1 MFIKLPKIITFVLC
15 FALFAQSF
23 AVFAFETDQY
33 NLPDAPLAD
42 IGDEVS
48 VYVEENVR
56 KAVGKINEKI
66 TASKACLKKNSK
78 PINCTS
84 PDKER
89 AKLEKLRSEDAIV
102 KEIFRPLGGGIPPFT
117 NSGTWM
123 EKHEFNPSPAR
134 YKTSF
139 DDSIFKVFPSNY
151 LSISETVKIYG
162 VEFGTDKIAHIFQQG
177 YTYYKIYKHAAEKGL
192 SPEKAARKANN
203 WGRMT
208 ERTFYGTLISGVYSN
223 ADLAANYAGMKFYQN
238 LTHEIRIGETTRPA
252 ILVLKDGFWEFNQPE
267 NLRENLLKP
276 FITNHLNEALNPSI
290 FIKLFWLDS
299 YVRETVRKHSCAA
312 WRKEFPGRTQT
323 DFAEITEHL
332 KLWHGEDYG
341 FKNSRHFITI
351 ANTCFA
357 EQDEKTGGKP
367 RSTL

>member
-1 MFIKLPKIITFVLC
+1 MFVKLVSKITALFLS
-15 FALFAQSF
+15 FALLAAQPA

-33 NLPDAPLAD
+33 NLPRVPLGD

-48 VYVEENVR
+48 DYVEENVR
-56 KAVGKINEKI
+56 KAVAKINAKI
-66 TASKACLKKNSK
+66 SSSRACLEKKSK
-78 PINCTS
+78 QINCAS
-84 PDKER
+84 PAKEK
-89 AKLEKLRSEDAIV
+89 AKLVHWRSEDALV
-102 KEIFRPLGGGIPPFT
+102 KEVFRPLGGGIPPFT

-123 EKHEFNPSPAR
+123 EKHEFEATPAR

-151 LSISETVKIYG
+151 LSISDTVKLYG

-177 YTYYKIYKHAAEKGL
+177 YTYYKIYKRAEAKGL

-223 ADLAANYAGMKFYQN
+223 ADLAANYAGMKFYRN
-238 LTHEIRIGETTRPA
+238 LTRAIRIGENTHPP
-252 ILVLKDGFWEFNQPE
+252 ILLLKDGFWEFGEPE
-267 NLRENLLKP
+267 RLSENLLKP
-276 FITNHLNEALNPSI
+276 FISDHLNEALNPSI

-299 YVRETVRKHSCAA
+299 YVRETVGKRSCAA
-312 WRKEFPGRTQT
+312 WRLKFPARTER
-323 DFAEITEHL
+323 DFAEITERL
-332 KLWHGEDYG
+332 RLWHGEEYG
-341 FKNSRHFITI
+341 FKRSSHFITI

-357 EQDEKTGGKP
+357 RENLK
-367 RSTL
+367 SAAL